1 MTFLTA
7 SKVISNS
14 VPIAPSHLPDSSVS
28 NSRILEYINAS
39 HDELLDAAR
48 NSDGCAFA
56 ELCRRH
62 AGSIQ
67 KRVFRILRNRED
79 TDTEDA
85 LQDAICKA
93 FVNLYCFRGACAFS
107 TWLTQIA
114 INSALMLMRKRSS
127 RAETSYDQPT
137 DQDQEWQMWE
147 FPDRSPNPEQIYVR
161 QQAIE
166 RMSVAVNRLS
176 PPYRDIVQQ
185 FHGSEQSLQE
195 TAEKLGIGVGA
206 AKSRLMRARLK
217 IRSRLEKQR
226 ISFADTC
233 H

>member
-1 MTFLTA
+1 M
-7 SKVISNS
+7 
-14 VPIAPSHLPDSSVS
+14 
-28 NSRILEYINAS
+28 LEYIHAS
-39 HDELLDAAR
+39 ADELLFAAR

-79 TDTEDA
+79 TEDV
-85 LQDAICKA
+85 LQDAVFKA
-93 FVNLYCFRGACAFS
+93 FLHLRSFRGTCAFS

-114 INSALMLMRKRSS
+114 INSALMLMRKRRS
-127 RAETSYDQPT
+127 RSEISYVQRA
-137 DQDQEWQMWE
+137 DQDQEWQIWE
-147 FPDRSPNPEQIYVR
+147 FPDRSPNPEEIYAK

-166 RMSVAVNRLS
+166 RVAVAVNRLS
-176 PPYRDIVQQ
+176 PPYRDLVQQ
-185 FHGSEQSLQE
+185 FHGTEQSLQE
-195 TAEKLGIGVGA
+195 TAEKLGIKVGA

-217 IRSRLEKQR
+217 IRSSLKKQR
-226 ISFADTC
+226 ISFADAC